1 NIKNKEVV
9 TKSVSQP
16 LLPNKRCVKA
26 CICGNKSSQI
36 KNMGNY
42 FCLAVFYY
50 LMQDSFFTISSLNGV

>member
-1 NIKNKEVV
+1 IKNKEVV

-42 FCLAVFYY
+42 FCLDVFYY